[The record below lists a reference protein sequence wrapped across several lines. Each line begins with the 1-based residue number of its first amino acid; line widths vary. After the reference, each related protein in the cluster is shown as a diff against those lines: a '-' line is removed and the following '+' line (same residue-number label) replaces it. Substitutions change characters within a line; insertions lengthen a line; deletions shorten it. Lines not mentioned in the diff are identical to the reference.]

1 MQINTWMNAAL
12 QTSQGTMKPC
22 CCYCKLCSKPEA
34 KKKFSDILTEIHDGV
49 FYRWLSKKL
58 PWMLFLF
65 TLWRVC
71 VCVILKVASD
81 IHFVEDEKDNSEIV
95 MQLFK
100 A

>member
-1 MQINTWMNAAL
+1 MALKETAMNAIFIH
-12 QTSQGTMKPC
+12 TMTC
-22 CCYCKLCSKPEA
+22 
-34 KKKFSDILTEIHDGV
+34 
-49 FYRWLSKKL
+49 
-58 PWMLFLF
+58 
-65 TLWRVC
+65 VC